1 MSTAQKSESPAVTG
15 LIADERTESRASVTP
30 APDHRKKVA
39 TLIAAMAL
47 SGHEV
52 HELTAGGFMVVRW
65 GTTRHCPDVAAL
77 ECFARQIGAIR

>member
-1 MSTAQKSESPAVTG
+1 MSTAQKSESPAATG
-15 LIADERTESRASVTP
+15 LIADERTESRDSVTP
-30 APDHRKKVA
+30 APDRRKKVA

-52 HELTAGGFMVVRW
+52 HELTGGGFIAIRW
-65 GTTRHCPDVAAL
+65 GMPRHCPDVAAL